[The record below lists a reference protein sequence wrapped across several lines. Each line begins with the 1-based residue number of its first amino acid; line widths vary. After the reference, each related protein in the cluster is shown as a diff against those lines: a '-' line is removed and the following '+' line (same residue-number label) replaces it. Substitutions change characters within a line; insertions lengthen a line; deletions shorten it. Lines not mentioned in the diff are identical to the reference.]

1 MNEDV
6 KDLLQ
11 MIKNGSKYLDS
22 RLTIDGGCCKCLLEY
37 IDGLK
42 ERIEYLE
49 RSNNRRE
56 ETIIDLRGEQ
66 QLDLY
71 KNVIEEV
78 KKYLVEENNRA
89 KEITDFH
96 TKAVAMEVLH
106 KIYGRVCVLEE
117 GVKDE

>member
-22 RLTIDGGCCKCLLEY
+22 RLTFDGGCCKCLLEY

-56 ETIIDLRGEQ
+56 ETILDLRSENVDLATKIDKAIEIIEGCNLGIFDYSID
-66 QLDLY
+66 QLGIIKL
-71 KNVIEEV
+71 
-78 KKYLVEENNRA
+78 L
-89 KEITDFH
+89 EILKGD
-96 TKAVAMEVLH
+96 V
-106 KIYGRVCVLEE
+106 
-117 GVKDE
+117 DE